1 MTQPSPK
8 MDSDER
14 HIQVM
19 MSEDR
24 SVSQESIHEAFPGA
38 TGNGVRVAVID
49 SGVNPNHPHIQG
61 LAGGIAIGMETGM
74 NSYVDFLGHG
84 TAVLAAIQ
92 EKAPKAA
99 CYAIKIYYRSLRTD
113 INFLI
118 AALNWAIG
126 EGVDVI
132 NLSLGTA
139 NPAHY
144 DRMIPVVRKA
154 NDAGVLL
161 VSAAEIDSV
170 PLLPGSLPGVIGVGV
185 DWTCPRSE
193 FRKNP
198 SGRVPRWLASG
209 YPRSLPGVAPSDN
222 LRGISFSVA
231 NMSGFVARACE
242 KTKRRS
248 PSEMCTVLQNEAER
262 LSSVEHQTE
271 KR

>member
-1 MTQPSPK
+1 

-19 MSEDR
+19 MSEDA
-24 SVSQESIHEAFPGA
+24 SVSQASIHEAFPGA
-38 TGNGVRVAVID
+38 TGSGVRVAVID
-49 SGVNPNHPHIQG
+49 SGVNPNHPHVQG
-61 LAGGIAIGMETGM
+61 LAGGIAIGMESGM

-99 CYAIKIYYRSLRTD
+99 FYAIKIYYRTLRTD

-118 AALNWAIG
+118 AALHWAIG

-144 DRMIPVVRKA
+144 ERMIPIVKKA

-161 VSAAEIDSV
+161 VSAAGIDSV

-185 DWTCPRSE
+185 DWTCPRNE
-193 FRKNP
+193 FRQKP
-198 SGRVPRWLASG
+198 SERSPRWLASG
-209 YPRSLPGVAPSDN
+209 FPRSLPGVAPSDN

-242 KTKRRS
+242 NTKQRS
-248 PSEMCTVLQNEAER
+248 PSEICKALRSEAER
-262 LSSVEHQTE
+262 LSSIATLPVPGITPA
-271 KR
+271 K